1 MPKQGVEITEKM
13 RHPLVSVIVP
23 FFNYGQYISECLHSV
38 IAQTY
43 DNWECLVVDD
53 WSTPDEY
60 ARLDDAVSAAIEAD
74 DSSEIRF
81 SLWAHDTNLG
91 YNAAKNT
98 GILASK
104 GEFIR
109 LIDADDVL
117 MPNALHDGLVNMLPE
132 VDLVHGY
139 ADRWYGGN
147 DFRGVN
153 KKTFCHA
160 QGRMWRRTVYDR
172 FGLYYEPLRSMG
184 DKEFIYRLGVHP
196 DSPLPRLVKDYK
208 LKKVVAHYRK
218 HFLAMHKQRRL
229 DPKKNAKLKKQFKR
243 RIKQLKREGITREN
257 TRFPQTQEV

>member
-1 MPKQGVEITEKM
+1 MP
-13 RHPLVSVIVP
+13 RVSIIVP
-23 FFNYGQYISECLHSV
+23 YYNYGQYLEECLFNIDSQ
-38 IAQTY
+38 AY
-43 DNWECLVVDD
+43 NDWECVVVDD
-53 WSTPDEY
+53 CSEPVHYGIAEE
-60 ARLDDAVSAAIEAD
+60 LVDDINSQYFND
-74 DSSEIRF
+74 RF
-81 SLWAHDTNLG
+81 FKMLSHKENLG

-98 GILASK
+98 GILASS

-117 MPNALHDGLVNMLPE
+117 TPNALEDAVKIFDEHPE

-139 ADRWYGGN
+139 ADRWYGGD
-147 DFRGVN
+147 DFRGIN
-153 KKTFCHA
+153 RKTYCHA
-160 QGRMWRRTVYDR
+160 QGRMWRRSVYDR

-218 HFLAMHKQRRL
+218 HGNRQMHKHRKYV
-229 DPKKNAKLKKQFKR
+229 DPALGKRIKKQFKR

-257 TRFPQTQEV
+257 TRFPKEG